1 MKHTIESFQVTKAKY
16 VESNGELTNQV
27 NSFKLEVKRQKQNIL
42 INEARLASKDEEL
55 IKTHSVIDKL
65 TQDVLSVEV
74 KESEL
79 KQAADKKRVLEEEDI
94 EPPHELVKEKETLKL
109 KVEELEHKVQTTDVT
124 LASKD
129 VELEMAYGIIDSFK
143 LDILKL
149 TDQLE
154 TMKSLRHQRH

>member
-1 MKHTIESFQVTKAKY
+1 M
-16 VESNGELTNQV
+16 
-27 NSFKLEVKRQKQNIL
+27 
-42 INEARLASKDEEL
+42 
-55 IKTHSVIDKL
+55 
-65 TQDVLSVEV
+65 
-74 KESEL
+74 
-79 KQAADKKRVLEEEDI
+79 
-94 EPPHELVKEKETLKL
+94 KL